1 MPLDNGDKRALN
13 TAISGLKVSLSHINR
28 LNTNGV
34 LEGDHAE
41 RVGEVVAGLEEFR
54 NSLNEV

>member
-28 LNTNGV
+28 LKTNGV
-34 LEGDHAE
+34 LDGDHAE
-41 RVGEVVAGLEEFR
+41 LVGGVAADLEEFR
-54 NSLNEV
+54 DSLNEV